1 MCLKTRTHFLNTQHN
16 KSTTTQKKLGTQFP
30 EFDTFLAFDT
40 FKNKINTELNIP
52 NTSQET
58 VWCEH
63 KNYDNFSINVMKYPD
78 RKIKHLY
85 LLEKL

>member
-1 MCLKTRTHFLNTQHN
+1 MTMKIIGTKFAKTQHN
-16 KSTTTQKKLGTQFP
+16 KSTTTQKKKKKKLATQFP

-58 VWCEH
+58 
-63 KNYDNFSINVMKYPD
+63 I
-78 RKIKHLY
+78 
-85 LLEKL
+85 

>member
-1 MCLKTRTHFLNTQHN
+1 MELLPTKNKGQSLNNFEQNNSHPYCNDNENNRHKICKNPTQQVN
-16 KSTTTQKKLGTQFP
+16 NYPKKKKKKLATQFP

-58 VWCEH
+58 
-63 KNYDNFSINVMKYPD
+63 I
-78 RKIKHLY
+78 
-85 LLEKL
+85 